1 MTLVQAKGHL
11 RSIGMTINRTTHGE
25 YRVNYAGGSE
35 ATAHYDTDLQSAV
48 DTAIAMAARPKGNPS
63 YSRYGGREGSAEF
76 RPMTLEEAK
85 MLTYGEHIWFLDTKG
100 SARRVKVNGRPQLWK
115 RSPGKIRVPVKYGM
129 YETGQFYEHDFGPGG
144 RVLVPL

>member
-1 MTLVQAKGHL
+1 M
-11 RSIGMTINRTTHGE
+11 RR
-25 YRVNYAGGSE
+25 
-35 ATAHYDTDLQSAV
+35 
-48 DTAIAMAARPKGNPS
+48 NPT
-63 YSRYGGREGSAEF
+63 YKQYGGREGSAEF

-85 MLTYGEHIWFLDTKG
+85 MLNYGDHIWFLSTDG